1 MHNTAMNWEDA
12 RLFLAVARSG
22 QMLGAARRLGVNQ
35 ATLSRRVLVL
45 EKELQVTL
53 LHRRPHGCDLTDEG
67 RRLAERLE
75 RVESEFLRAESEIRG
90 RDMAVTGTVRIGA
103 PDGFG
108 TAFLAPRLKLLA
120 QRHPGL
126 AVQLV
131 PVPRSFSLSRREA
144 DIAVIVGQPERG
156 QLVTRRLMDYS
167 LSLYATPEYLRQAP
181 PLNSAADLSAHDL
194 VGYVEDLIYAPGLDY
209 AQEITRTWT
218 NRIEVSSALGQQ
230 EVVRAGGGIGL
241 LHDYLVTP
249 EMGLVRVLPDM
260 SIQRAYWIVFHESL
274 RDMRRIQITTDFL
287 LEIVRDAGRT

>member
-1 MHNTAMNWEDA
+1 MNWEDA

>member
-1 MHNTAMNWEDA
+1 MNWDDA

-22 QMLGAARRLGVNQ
+22 QMLGAARRLGLNQ
-35 ATLSRRVLVL
+35 ATLSRRVQLL
-45 EKELQVTL
+45 EQSLQVTL
-53 LHRRPHGCDLTDEG
+53 LIRRPHGCDLTDEG
-67 RRLAERLE
+67 RALVDRLE
-75 RVESEFLRAESEIRG
+75 RIESEFLHAESEIRG
-90 RDMAVTGTVRIGA
+90 RDVEVTGTVRIGA

-120 QRHPGL
+120 DRHPGL

-144 DIAVIVGQPERG
+144 DIAIIVGRPERG
-156 QLVTRRLMDYS
+156 QLVARKLMDYT
-167 LSLYATPEYLRQAP
+167 LSLYAAPEYLRLAP
-181 PLNSAADLSAHDL
+181 PLASAADLGAHAL

-209 AQEITRTWT
+209 VQEISRSWT

-249 EMGLVRVLPDM
+249 QMGLVRVLPDLR
-260 SIQRAYWIVFHESL
+260 IAREYWLVYHESL
-274 RDMRRIQITTDFL
+274 RDVRRLQVTTEFL
-287 LEIVRDAGRT
+287 TEIVRSV